1 MISEE
6 DVKRVSKLARIEL
19 TGEEIKQFQKQLSDV
34 LGYIEKLNEVNTD
47 NVKPTCH
54 VAGLE
59 NKTREDELEIFEN
72 TRGILDISPDSEED
86 HFKVKKVL

>member
-6 DVKRVSKLARIEL
+6 DVKHVSKLARMEL
-19 TGEEIKQFQKQLSDV
+19 TEEEIKQFQKQLSDV
-34 LGYIEKLNEVNTD
+34 LGYVEKLNEVNTD
-47 NVKPTCH
+47 NVEPTCH

-59 NKTREDELEIFEN
+59 NKTREDKIEIFEN
-72 TRGILDISPDSEED
+72 TKGILDIAPDSEAD